1 MNTSRGARQ
10 QPADI
15 GTIPIMAATNTR
27 VDPDDLRAIV
37 KTVREFVR
45 EQVVPREL
53 EIEQGDRIPED
64 LRRAAVEMGLFGY
77 TLPVE
82 FGGLGFSLSDDV
94 QLAFELGWTTPAFR
108 SMFGTNNGIAGQVLV
123 NFGTR
128 RQQEH
133 YLPRLAAGE
142 VACFCLTEP
151 EAGSDPSGLR
161 TRARRDADAYLLSG
175 SKRYITNAAFS
186 DLFVVFARTGPQD
199 QGARNI
205 SVFLVEKA
213 TPGLTVAEH
222 DAKMGQR
229 GAWTSD
235 VYLDD
240 VRVPATALVGEKES
254 HGFAAAMR
262 SLARGRVHIAA
273 MCVGLAS
280 RILDESVRYAAE
292 NRQGGAPI
300 ARFQLVQAMLA
311 EMQTDVFAARAA
323 VTEAARLYDSGE
335 DTRMAPSAAKLFA
348 SEMVD
353 RVADRGVQIH
363 GGAGYMQEVPVERF
377 YRDAR
382 LFRLYEGTS
391 EIQKLIIA
399 RQLLDAL

>member
-1 MNTSRGARQ
+1 MVSTEK
-10 QPADI
+10 P
-15 GTIPIMAATNTR
+15 R
-27 VDPDDLRAIV
+27 VDPEDLREIV

-45 EQVVPREL
+45 ERVVPREL
-53 EIEQGDRIPED
+53 EIEQTDRVPDD
-64 LRRAAVEMGLFGY
+64 LRQAAVEMGLFGY
-77 TLPVE
+77 TLPTE

-94 QLAFELGWTTPAFR
+94 QVAFELGWTTPAFR

-128 RQQEH
+128 AQQER
-133 YLPRLAAGE
+133 YLPRLTSGE

-161 TRARRDADAYLLSG
+161 TKAVRDGEEYVLNG

-186 DLFVVFARTGPQD
+186 DLFVVFARTGPQSE
-199 QGARNI
+199 GGRNI
-205 SVFLVEKA
+205 SVFLVEKD

-240 VRVPATALVGEKES
+240 ARVPASALVGEQEGK
-254 HGFAAAMR
+254 GFAAAMR

-273 MCVGLAS
+273 VCVGVAS

-292 NRQGGAPI
+292 NRQGGQPI
-300 ARFQLVQAMLA
+300 ANFQLVQGMLA
-311 EMQTDVFAARAA
+311 EMQTDVFAARAT
-323 VTEAARLYDSGE
+323 VVEAARLYDSGE

-353 RVADRGVQIH
+353 RVADRGVQVH

-377 YRDAR
+377 YRDSR

-399 RQLLDAL
+399 RQLLSEL

>member
-1 MNTSRGARQ
+1 VSE
-10 QPADI
+10 
-15 GTIPIMAATNTR
+15 ATAKSQI
-27 VDPDDLRAIV
+27 DPDELRAIV
-37 KTVREFVR
+37 RTVREFVR

-53 EIEQGDRIPED
+53 EIEQSDRIPDE

-77 TLPVE
+77 TLPIE
-82 FGGLGFSLSDDV
+82 FGGLGFTLSDDV

-128 RQQEH
+128 EQQQR

-161 TRARRDADAYLLSG
+161 TKARRDGEHYVING

-186 DLFVVFARTGPQD
+186 DLFVVFARTGAQSE
-199 QGARNI
+199 GGRNI
-205 SVFLVEKA
+205 SVFLVEKD

-240 VRVPATALVGEKES
+240 VRVPASALVGEHEGK
-254 HGFAAAMR
+254 GFAAAMR
-262 SLARGRVHIAA
+262 SLARGRIHIAA
-273 MCVGLAS
+273 MCVGLAA

-292 NRQGGAPI
+292 SRQGGDPI

-311 EMQTDVFAARAA
+311 EMQTDVFAGRAA
-323 VTEAARLYDSGE
+323 VTEAARLYDTGE

-353 RVADRGVQIH
+353 RVADRGVQVH

-399 RQLLDAL
+399 RQLLSEI